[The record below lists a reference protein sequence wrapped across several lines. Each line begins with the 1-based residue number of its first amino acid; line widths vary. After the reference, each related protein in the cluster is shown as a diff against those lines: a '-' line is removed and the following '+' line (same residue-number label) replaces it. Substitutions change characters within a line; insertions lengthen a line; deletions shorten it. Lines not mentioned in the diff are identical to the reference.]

1 MRATSLHFTVHD
13 DDASAEAAVVDAGL
27 GAANE
32 EAAPLRDVR
41 PLAVF
46 AREPAGAVVGGAV
59 GRTWG
64 QCCELKQLWVAMSY
78 RGQGVGSE
86 LLRAFE
92 RRAVERR
99 CRQAYLDTFSFQAR
113 PFYEALGYK
122 VVLEIGG
129 FDVGISKYTMIRNL
143 SPE

>member
-1 MRATSLHFTVHD
+1 MVATNLRFTVHD

-41 PLAVF
+41 LLAVF

-64 QCCELKQLWVAMSY
+64 LCCELRQLWVAESY

-92 RRAVERR
+92 RRAVERG

-122 VVLEIGG
+122 VVLEISG
-129 FDVGISKYTMIRNL
+129 FDVGISKYTMIHNL
-143 SPE
+143 IPE